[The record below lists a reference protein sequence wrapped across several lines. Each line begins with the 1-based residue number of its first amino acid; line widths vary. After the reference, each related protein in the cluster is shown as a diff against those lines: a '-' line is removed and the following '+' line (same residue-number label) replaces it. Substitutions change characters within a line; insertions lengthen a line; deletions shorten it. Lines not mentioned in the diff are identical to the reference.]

1 MFWLFSIIDQN
12 YMIFKKKQSMF
23 MFMCDFCVQK
33 PWEPD
38 ESTTIFRAEITY
50 GYESACVGY

>member
-1 MFWLFSIIDQN
+1 
-12 YMIFKKKQSMF
+12 

-38 ESTTIFRAEITY
+38 ESTTIFRAEMTY